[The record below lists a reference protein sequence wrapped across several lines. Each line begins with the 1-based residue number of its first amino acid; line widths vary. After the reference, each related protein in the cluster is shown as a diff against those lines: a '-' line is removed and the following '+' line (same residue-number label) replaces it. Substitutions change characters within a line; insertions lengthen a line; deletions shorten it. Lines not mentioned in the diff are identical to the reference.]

1 MQQSAEEGT
10 RFRGPPGKPTSVTKN
25 PVAKVTLVD
34 SNLHHCRLAWRP
46 MLVEVM
52 GYLRRLG
59 NGQRSPEACISDG
72 NPPEGLNLSF
82 RCSQIWSLGPRSF
95 FTLDSWIQQDP
106 LKTLAT
112 GDAQQ
117 GIAGFKFSWLW
128 RPCRFWVKAGRG
140 DLTSADAG
148 AVAVSG
154 WGPLSLRL
162 HRILRLH
169 RLGLHRGIGLAVN
182 SKPCAP
188 VSALNSWGC

>member
-1 MQQSAEEGT
+1 M
-10 RFRGPPGKPTSVTKN
+10 GKGLQRPASVME
-25 PVAKVTLVD
+25 TLQRVLI
-34 SNLHHCRLAWRP
+34 SVSGAVRYGALAQIFF
-46 MLVEVM
+46 
-52 GYLRRLG
+52 Y
-59 NGQRSPEACISDG
+59 S
-72 NPPEGLNLSF
+72 GLL
-82 RCSQIWSLGPRSF
+82 
-95 FTLDSWIQQDP
+95 DP

-182 SKPCAP
+182 SKPYAP